1 MCLPRLFVSCAHY
14 YQVEPFKKGV
24 SYSQDCY
31 KTNSDPCLDS
41 VSWWMTHSDVP
52 GAFAVGFV
60 VTGESLAGHDARVC
74 HQVASAVEHRPKRAS
89 HNRHLKE
96 KFTQN

>member
-1 MCLPRLFVSCAHY
+1 
-14 YQVEPFKKGV
+14 
-24 SYSQDCY
+24 
-31 KTNSDPCLDS
+31 
-41 VSWWMTHSDVP
+41 MTHSDVP

-74 HQVASAVEHRPKRAS
+74 HQVASAVEHRPERAS

>member
-1 MCLPRLFVSCAHY
+1 
-14 YQVEPFKKGV
+14 
-24 SYSQDCY
+24 
-31 KTNSDPCLDS
+31 
-41 VSWWMTHSDVP
+41 MTHSDVP

-60 VTGESLAGHDARVC
+60 VTGESLAGHDAWVC
-74 HQVASAVEHRPKRAS
+74 HQVASAVEHRPERAS